1 MAITSWPFAAQS
13 TTETQFGQ
21 LFSAQNEF
29 GVAGQP
35 SSTDLKVTGDS
46 TGMNVK
52 VAAGF
57 AIVRGFAFYSTAVET
72 VTIAAANTN
81 PRIDLVVLRLTPASD
96 SITLAVV
103 AGTPAASP
111 VAPTLTQNT
120 AANGGIYEMEI
131 GRVTVGASVVTI
143 TAGSV
148 SDTRPFLGTPAGRW
162 ATISRPASPK
172 VGHLGY
178 NTTTSLWEFWNGS
191 AWTELKPTS
200 LDASVVTSGTFSV
213 DRIPNLDASKI
224 TTGQLPTAT
233 IPDGS
238 VANVKLVND
247 GIIIG
252 TTDVSLGGTITTL
265 PGVTSVNGTSIPAS
279 ASLVTTASGTATKA
293 TALAGTTAWT
303 LPYQSA
309 SGVTSYTAVGTAGNL
324 LTSNGSAAPTWVSPV
339 SGVVVGAHYVNSSAR
354 LLTATGSE
362 STFGVN
368 YSIAVN
374 TTYEFEAVMYLSAS
388 NPAGDASLSIGM
400 GGTATV
406 TGLAYEC
413 TYSDGSASLTSA
425 MPTKMFMQTS
435 PSALTTV
442 LNTTSPNVALY
453 TKVFIKGIV
462 RITSA
467 GSFRPVSTL
476 SGISATGQL
485 LANSHIKFT
494 ALGSNTVTAV
504 GTWS

>member
-29 GVAGQP
+29 GVSGQP

-57 AIVRGFAFYSTAVET
+57 AIVRGFAFYSTAQET

-81 PRIDLVVLRLTPASD
+81 PRIDLVVLRLAPASD

-120 AANGGIYEMEI
+120 AANGGVYEMEI
-131 GRVTVGASVVTI
+131 GRVTVGANVVTI

-148 SDTRPFLGTPAGRW
+148 SDTRPFLGTPVGRW
-162 ATISRPASPK
+162 ATVSRPASPK

-191 AWTELKPTS
+191 AWAELKPTS
-200 LDASVVTSGTFSV
+200 LDASVINSGTLNVAQIPDLSAAKLTSGTLPNA
-213 DRIPNLDASKI
+213 RIANASI
-224 TTGQLPTAT
+224 TNAQ
-233 IPDGS
+233 
-238 VANVKLVND
+238 LVND
-247 GIIIG
+247 GITIG

-265 PGVTSVNGTSIPAS
+265 PGVTTVNGTSIPAS
-279 ASLVTTASGTATKA
+279 ASLVTTTSGTATKA

-303 LPYQSA
+303 VPYQSA

-354 LLTATGSE
+354 SLTTTAAE

-368 YSIAVN
+368 YSIGVN

-388 NPAGDASLSIGM
+388 NPAGDASLQIGM

-413 TYSDGSASLTSA
+413 TFSDAAASSSAIA
-425 MPTKMFMQTS
+425 PAKMFSSTTLGG
-435 PSALTTV
+435 LTTV
-442 LNTTSPNVALY
+442 IETTSPNVALY
-453 TKVFIKGIV
+453 TRVHIKGIV

-476 SGISATGQL
+476 SGVSATGSL

-494 ALGSNTVTAV
+494 ALGSNSVTSV